1 MRDQLLII
9 LMGAGSSVG
18 AAAIGWIALRMLRG
32 RSLRASLFASA
43 ATAVLAVVAGAL
55 IASRA
60 MFISSHDAGVVLVV
74 SLSGA
79 LVTLVL
85 AFLLGRS
92 LADDS
97 RALSSALQA
106 LGDGGPPSGH
116 RGPAATAPA
125 LATGELAA
133 LSRELAA
140 TGAKLAESRDRERA
154 LERSRRE
161 LVAWVSH
168 DLRTPLAGLR
178 AMAEALEDGVA
189 PDPARYH
196 TLMRQA
202 TDRLAGMVDD
212 LFELS
217 RIHAGALKL
226 TLEHVALA
234 DLVDGALAEGQPLA
248 KARGIDLTGVVTTTA
263 TVHGDI
269 RELSRALSNLV
280 VNAIRHTPADGRV
293 RIEATEVRPAGPPAD
308 ETGLSAAAAATDSGA
323 SAGATAT
330 TAEPQVRIA
339 VTDACGGIPEEDLD
353 RVFDVAWRG
362 TQART
367 PEAAGPVGAGAGLGL
382 AIVRGIAEAH
392 SGDVTVDNI
401 EGGCR
406 FEMRLPV
413 PVG

>member
-1 MRDQLLII
+1 VLIV
-9 LMGAGSSVG
+9 LMGAGSAVG
-18 AAAIGWIALRMLRG
+18 ASLIGWLALRLLRG

-43 ATAVLAVVAGAL
+43 ATAVLAVVAGAV

-79 LVTLVL
+79 AVTLAL
-85 AFLLGRS
+85 TFLLARS
-92 LADDS
+92 LSSDS
-97 RALSSALQA
+97 RTLRAALQA
-106 LGDGGPPSGH
+106 LGEDTDGGRDVSASPAEPSK
-116 RGPAATAPA
+116 T
-125 LATGELAA
+125 LMTGELAD
-133 LSRELAA
+133 LSRELNA
-140 TGAKLAESRDRERA
+140 TSAKLAESRDRERA

-196 TLMRQA
+196 VMMRQA
-202 TDRLAGMVDD
+202 ADRLAGMVDD

-226 TLEHVALA
+226 TLESVALA

-248 KARGIDLTGVVTTTA
+248 KARGIELSGVVTTPA
-263 TVHGDI
+263 TVRGDV

-280 VNAIRHTPADGRV
+280 VNAIRHTPADGTV
-293 RIEATEVRPAGPPAD
+293 RIEASEI
-308 ETGLSAAAAATDSGA
+308 
-323 SAGATAT
+323 
-330 TAEPQVRIA
+330 TAEQPHVQIS
-339 VTDACGGIPEEDLD
+339 VTDACGGIPEADLD
-353 RVFDVAWRG
+353 RVFEVAWRG

-367 PEAAGPVGAGAGLGL
+367 PEADSPVGAGAGLGL

-392 SGDVTVDNI
+392 SGDVTVGNVA
-401 EGGCR
+401 GGCR

>member
-9 LMGAGSSVG
+9 LMGAGSATG
-18 AAAIGWIALRMLRG
+18 AAAIGWIALRLLRG

-60 MFISSHDAGVVLVV
+60 MFISSHDAGVVLIV

-79 LVTLVL
+79 VVTLVL
-85 AFLLGRS
+85 ASLLGRS
-92 LADDS
+92 LASDS
-97 RALSSALQA
+97 RTLSSALQA
-106 LGDGGPPSGH
+106 LGDGDEAVPPPG
-116 RGPAATAPA
+116 RAAAEPA

-140 TGAKLAESRDRERA
+140 TSIKLSESRERERA

-196 TLMRQA
+196 VMMRQA
-202 TDRLAGMVDD
+202 ADRLAGMVDD

-226 TLEHVALA
+226 TLESVALA

-248 KARGIDLTGVVTTTA
+248 KARRIELSGVVTTSA
-263 TVHGDI
+263 TVRGDV

-280 VNAIRHTPADGRV
+280 VNAIRHTPVDGTV
-293 RIEATEVRPAGPPAD
+293 RIEASEVEPPP
-308 ETGLSAAAAATDSGA
+308 GA
-323 SAGATAT
+323 V
-330 TAEPQVRIA
+330 EPQVRIA
-339 VTDACGGIPEEDLD
+339 VTDACGGIPEEELG

-362 TQART
+362 TPART
-367 PEAAGPVGAGAGLGL
+367 PETDSAVGAGAGLGL

-392 SGDVTVDNI
+392 SGDVTVGNI

-413 PVG
+413 PAG

>member
-1 MRDQLLII
+1 MRDQILIA
-9 LMGAGSSVG
+9 LMGAASAVG
-18 AAAIGWIALRMLRG
+18 ASLIGWIALRSLRG

-55 IASRA
+55 IAAQA
-60 MFISSHDAGVVLVV
+60 MLLSSHDAGVVLVV

-79 LVTLVL
+79 AVTLAL
-85 AFLLGRS
+85 TFLLSRTLSEDSRS
-92 LADDS
+92 LRLALHRLGEGQETDAD
-97 RALSSALQA
+97 QA
-106 LGDGGPPSGH
+106 RPLG
-116 RGPAATAPA
+116 
-125 LATGELAA
+125 TGELAE
-133 LSRELAA
+133 LSRELA
-140 TGAKLAESRDRERA
+140 TTSAKLAESRERERA

-196 TLMRQA
+196 VLMRQA
-202 TDRLAGMVDD
+202 ADRLAGMVDD

-226 TLEHVALA
+226 TLESVALA

-248 KARGIDLTGVVTTTA
+248 KARGIELSGIVRTPA
-263 TVHGDI
+263 TVHGDV

-280 VNAIRHTPADGRV
+280 VNAIRHTPADGSV
-293 RIEATEVRPAGPPAD
+293 VIEAAD
-308 ETGLSAAAAATDSGA
+308 AVGMDG
-323 SAGATAT
+323 
-330 TAEPQVRIA
+330 QVLVA
-339 VTDACGGIPEEDLD
+339 VTDACGGIPDEDLD

-367 PEAAGPVGAGAGLGL
+367 PEADSPVGAGAGLGL

-392 SGDVTVDNI
+392 SGDVTVGNVD
-401 EGGCR
+401 GGCR
-406 FEMRLPV
+406 FELRLPV